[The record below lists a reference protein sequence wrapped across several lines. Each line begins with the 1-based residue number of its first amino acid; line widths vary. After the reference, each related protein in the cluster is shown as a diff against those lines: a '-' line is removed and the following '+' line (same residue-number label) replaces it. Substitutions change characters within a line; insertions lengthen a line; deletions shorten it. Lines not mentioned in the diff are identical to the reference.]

1 MNKIYKVVWSKA
13 KQAYIV
19 VSEIAHSH
27 SKAHSS
33 KQILA
38 SVLAGTLILVGTSNV
53 SYADD
58 GKVLAGSV
66 NTASGA
72 ASSVTGGGFNKASG
86 RDSSISGGHRS
97 IASGEATSISGGYE
111 NAASGYC
118 ASVSGGDNNVASGNY
133 ASISGGCINT
143 ASGCESSVSGGMNN
157 TASGL
162 VASISG
168 GDFNIAWGRSA
179 SVSGGQNNIALGNES
194 FVAGGKHN
202 IALEDYS
209 SALGGESGLAMGQ
222 GSVVIGGGTTVKD
235 AIDAVAIGS
244 GAVVTTKQG
253 TAVGYQSTTDEPG
266 TIAFGHDAGDI
277 SGYTLTWKRRT
288 DTDSDGHIVKNADG
302 TTNDYTKDPTVTR
315 NKYSSAWYNR
325 LVKVA
330 DGQSAHD
337 VATVGQTLELVAGD
351 HVTIA
356 DDTTKTNSIGQQRK
370 KISIITDGVVAEN
383 NTGIVTGGTVYSAL
397 NAETTAR
404 QNADTTLTNNVT
416 DLTSK
421 VTTLTTDMSGKADT
435 NLSNLTDAGKTV
447 IKNTMIDDLAKKANV
462 AEVYKKSETY
472 NRTEV
477 DSKVSRLTTDMA
489 GKADSS
495 LSNLTDVGKNIIK
508 TIMADDM
515 AKKAATDASNI
526 DTAAWGQKL
535 DTGKIAYG
543 DQGLISGG
551 KVFAALQNVGNYGL
565 VKSDSHTVT
574 IAKDDP
580 ATVVSVAGK
589 KQNRVVTGVKTDA
602 SDPSS
607 AANVAYVNENA
618 NQIYQDMNNAYGSLK
633 SDINRAAAGSNALA
647 ALKPMEFDSDD
658 KLQFGV
664 GYGHY
669 RNANAA
675 AVGAFYQPDA
685 NCMVNLGATLGNG
698 NPGISAGVT
707 IKFGRGGSGAPA
719 MSKRQMAQ
727 VIQNQIT
734 QLNEQSKEIEML
746 KSENKKMQEQ
756 IRSIMENL
764 KNNQN

>member
-1 MNKIYKVVWSKA
+1 
-13 KQAYIV
+13 
-19 VSEIAHSH
+19 
-27 SKAHSS
+27 
-33 KQILA
+33 
-38 SVLAGTLILVGTSNV
+38 
-53 SYADD
+53 
-58 GKVLAGSV
+58 
-66 NTASGA
+66 
-72 ASSVTGGGFNKASG
+72 
-86 RDSSISGGHRS
+86 
-97 IASGEATSISGGYE
+97 
-111 NAASGYC
+111 
-118 ASVSGGDNNVASGNY
+118 
-133 ASISGGCINT
+133 
-143 ASGCESSVSGGMNN
+143 
-157 TASGL
+157 
-162 VASISG
+162 
-168 GDFNIAWGRSA
+168 
-179 SVSGGQNNIALGNES
+179 
-194 FVAGGKHN
+194 
-202 IALEDYS
+202 
-209 SALGGESGLAMGQ
+209 MGQ

-277 SGYTLTWKRRT
+277 SGYTLTWKQRT

-370 KISIITDGVVAEN
+370 KISIVTDGAVAEN

-397 NAETTAR
+397 NTETTAR
-404 QNADTTLTNNVT
+404 QNADTILTNNVT
-416 DLTSK
+416 ALSSK
-421 VTTLTTDMSGKADT
+421 VAT
-435 NLSNLTDAGKTV
+435 
-447 IKNTMIDDLAKKANV
+447 
-462 AEVYKKSETY
+462 
-472 NRTEV
+472 
-477 DSKVSRLTTDMA
+477 LTTDMA
-489 GKADSS
+489 GKADSN
-495 LSNLTDVGKNIIK
+495 LSNLTDAGKNVIK
-508 TIMADDM
+508 TTMADDM

-589 KQNRVVTGVKTDA
+589 NQNRVVTGVKTDA
-602 SDPSS
+602 SDPTS

-675 AVGAFYQPDA
+675 AVGAFYQPDE
-685 NCMVNLGATLGNG
+685 NCMINLGASLGNG
-698 NPGISAGVT
+698 NPGVSAGVT

-727 VIQNQIT
+727 LIQT
-734 QLNEQSKEIEML
+734 QSQKLEEQSQEIESL
-746 KSENKKMQEQ
+746 KRENQEVREQ
-756 IRSIMENL
+756 LQAIMDKLNG
-764 KNNQN
+764 